1 MFNVDRRACRR
12 LPQRTQRALRK
23 QRGFYEFFGIAI
35 GGKIFILAIYSF
47 LGVGLVSCGGLS
59 PYTMNRIDL
68 ITGVDVVNIRN
79 LTHEQNTEATVYV
92 RGKVIRQVPL
102 VDWRVY
108 QLQDTTG
115 SIWVLSKKTNLRPQE
130 QVLIKGKVR
139 HKSIPIAGK
148 DFGEVYVEEEQ

>member
-12 LPQRTQRALRK
+12 LPLRTQRSRRK
-23 QRGFYEFFGIAI
+23 QREFYKFFGIAI
-35 GGKIFILAIYSF
+35 AGKISALAIYSF

-59 PYTMNRIDL
+59 PYTMNGIDL
-68 ITGVDVVNIRN
+68 IAGVNVVNIRD
-79 LTHEQNTEATVYV
+79 LTYKQNKEATVYL

-108 QLQDTTG
+108 QLQDATG
-115 SIWVLSKKTNLRPQE
+115 SIWILSKKTNLRPQE

-139 HKSIPIAGK
+139 HQSIPIAGK
-148 DFGEVYVEEEQ
+148 DFGEVYLEEE

>member
-1 MFNVDRRACRR
+1 MFNQPHQ
-12 LPQRTQRALRK
+12 PQAKRSVRTQRALRK
-23 QRGFYEFFGIAI
+23 ERGFYEFFGSAI
-35 GGKIFILAIYSF
+35 GGKISIFAIYSF

-68 ITGVDVVNIRN
+68 MTGVNVVNIRN
-79 LTHEQNTEATVYV
+79 LTHEQNTESTVYL

-139 HKSIPIAGK
+139 HQSIPIAGK
-148 DFGEVYVEEEQ
+148 DFGEVYLEEEQ